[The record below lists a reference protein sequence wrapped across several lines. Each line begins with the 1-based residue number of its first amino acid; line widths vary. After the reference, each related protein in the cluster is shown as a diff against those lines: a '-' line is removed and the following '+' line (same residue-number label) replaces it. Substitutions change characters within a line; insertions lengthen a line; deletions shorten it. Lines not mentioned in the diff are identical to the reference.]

1 MEHPKKEIGQNVE
14 LTEVSSSATQEAQ
27 EPPLKHGDIQ
37 TEKSPDTIEEEN
49 PEALEP
55 DVQELPPVVRKIVSL
70 EDDPTLPTIT
80 FRFFVLSVFFIAPG
94 AFMSQLTIFRTTYA
108 AYSIF
113 FVQIACHYAGRY
125 SQ

>member
-1 MEHPKKEIGQNVE
+1 MEHPKKEIGQSVE
-14 LTEVSSSATQEAQ
+14 LTEVPSSATQEAQ

-70 EDDPTLPTIT
+70 EDEHTREMRRGPVI
-80 FRFFVLSVFFIAPG
+80 RVG
-94 AFMSQLTIFRTTYA
+94 ARGGEA
-108 AYSIF
+108 E
-113 FVQIACHYAGRY
+113 
-125 SQ
+125 